1 MSQKFTWCPVSKRIS
16 IAPFGIV
23 MLMVAWFPSILIDIL
38 PVIFQLCYFCPSSV
52 VVAPLSTLIP
62 QSHPYPRC
70 PIFLPASTNHGQDH
84 QHITDYWSST
94 TDHYDKYSLIINP
107 QTTKSPPSLL
117 TTASSNIHTSGG
129 NVIFT
134 CVNSVYN
141 VHCNLHAFMQ
151 NFYTFV
157 VIVGAASTSFCQL
170 WQKAACDLLLP
181 PPLVG
186 PRQSDPT
193 PRCKQGTWNK
203 LI

>member
-1 MSQKFTWCPVSKRIS
+1 MSPFTWCPVVNHLFYKITPRLAVQSFSQQSEIMVRI
-16 IAPFGIV
+16 I
-23 MLMVAWFPSILIDIL
+23 
-38 PVIFQLCYFCPSSV
+38 
-52 VVAPLSTLIP
+52 
-62 QSHPYPRC
+62 
-70 PIFLPASTNHGQDH
+70 N
-84 QHITDYWSST
+84 ITDYWSST
-94 TDHYDKYSLIINP
+94 ADHYDKYSLIINP

-117 TTASSNIHTSGG
+117 TTVSSDIHTSGG